1 MCAILWVALWVA
13 NVRTHLIF
21 SRMAVQCKTGLDLI
35 VIFGVSVE
43 ECLDLQLVHPA
54 TQAVSESSL
63 KPKVKIAESPS

>member
-1 MCAILWVALWVA
+1 
-13 NVRTHLIF
+13 
-21 SRMAVQCKTGLDLI
+21 MAVQCKTGLDLI